1 MGSDEKEPHVDDQT
15 ALANP
20 RGPGGE
26 KTENLRRIR
35 RQVEEQRRRAAEAE
49 QPPEEPPEDR
59 EGDVPLP

>member
-1 MGSDEKEPHVDDQT
+1 MGSDEREPHVDEQT
-15 ALANP
+15 ALSNP

-49 QPPEEPPEDR
+49 QPPEERSEDR
-59 EGDVPLP
+59 EGDAPLP